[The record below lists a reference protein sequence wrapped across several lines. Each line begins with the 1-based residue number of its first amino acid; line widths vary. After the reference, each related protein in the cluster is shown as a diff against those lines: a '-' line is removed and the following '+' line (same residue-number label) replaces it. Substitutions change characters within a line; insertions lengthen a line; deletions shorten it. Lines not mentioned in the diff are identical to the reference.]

1 MNRYEVVVPVIP
13 QDFVRCKKNYS
24 LMEKHLPIK
33 RIIFVGPEELKAEV
47 NSLKEIGCDKQFINE
62 NDLISFSKVSEAIK
76 NRVEREGYTVAGNS
90 RPGWYYQQFLKM
102 QYSYI
107 CEDEYYMVWDSDT
120 IPIKDIDVCN
130 ADGKP
135 YLDVKVEHNQPY
147 FDTINTLFSNIGKV
161 IDFSFISEHMLFKT
175 EKMKEL
181 IKVIE
186 ETNLT
191 GSTFYEKI
199 FSAIAL
205 NNLKLGFSEFET
217 YGTYMTINYPEE
229 YEIRR
234 WYSMRSAGCF
244 FEADKLTES
253 DIEWLSK
260 DFHAISF
267 EKNNTVVPML
277 YDMFH
282 NENYRKLLTPMQIYM
297 KVQESGIFSGMKDG

>member
-1 MNRYEVVVPVIP
+1 MKKYEVVVPVIP
-13 QDFVRCKKNYS
+13 QDFIRCKNNYV

-33 RIIFVGPEELKAEV
+33 KIVFIGPEELK
-47 NSLKEIGCDKQFINE
+47 SEIEALSETECKKQFINE
-62 NDLISFSKVSEAIK
+62 NDIIPFSEVNSAIK

-102 QYSYI
+102 QYSYM

-130 ADGKP
+130 AKGKP
-135 YLDVKVEHNQPY
+135 YLDVKIEHNQPY
-147 FDTINTLFSNIGKV
+147 FDTINTLFSDIGKV

-175 EKMKEL
+175 EKMREL
-181 IKVIE
+181 INVIE
-186 ETNLT
+186 GTNLI
-191 GSTFYEKI
+191 GDKFYEKI

-217 YGTYMTINYPEE
+217 YGTYITVNYPEE

-244 FEADKLTES
+244 FEADKLTEN

-277 YDMFH
+277 YEMFH
-282 NENYRKLLTPMQIYM
+282 NENYRKLLTPMQIYL